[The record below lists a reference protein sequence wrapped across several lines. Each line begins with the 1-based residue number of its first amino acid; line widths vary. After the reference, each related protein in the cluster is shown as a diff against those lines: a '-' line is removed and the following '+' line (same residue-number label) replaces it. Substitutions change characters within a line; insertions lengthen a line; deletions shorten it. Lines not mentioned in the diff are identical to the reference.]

1 MSDSTIPPGS
11 PDRNLLFGV
20 MALHLDFVGKPDLLQ
35 GLQTWGVNQSRP
47 LGDIL
52 VDRCMLSSRRRML
65 LEEVV
70 EEYLVQYDHDA
81 SRGLVAACSAR
92 AVELDI
98 GAFANSPMRGNL
110 LTLPSEP
117 LTVAGPGSGDPP
129 PPSHFSGMVNSTGK
143 RFRIIR
149 PHARG
154 ALGEVYLARD
164 EELHRDVALKE
175 IQAPYA
181 AHPDSRARFIM
192 EAEITGSLEHP
203 GIVPVYGLNVHPDGR
218 PYYAMRF
225 IKGESLY
232 EAIAAFHQADLPS
245 RDLTERTLAMRGL
258 LTRFVAV
265 CNAIEYAHSKGVIHR
280 DIKPSNIMLGPYG
293 ETLVVDWGLAKAAGR
308 AVTSE
313 SREIPIRP
321 SSSGSARATML
332 GQAVGTPSFMP
343 PEQAAGKVDAVG
355 PRSDVYSLGG
365 TLYNILTGMPPFP
378 GDDADEV
385 IEQVLTRQLVPP
397 RRVKRDTPPPLEAIV
412 LKAMRFDSRDRYASA
427 SELAQEVERWLA
439 DEPVRAYP
447 EPAFQRLRRWTRRH
461 RTFVSGVGVLF
472 LTTLVALGLGL
483 LAVGREQRRT
493 AKERDNALRN
503 LKLAR
508 KAVDDC
514 FQVTREDTL
523 LQQEKNRAVRRLLLE
538 KALPFYQDFKS
549 QSPDNLELLA
559 EEGSNFYR
567 VASIT
572 AEIDDK
578 SKAVQWYQKARSNFS
593 SLADRNP
600 EARSD
605 LARVDNDFAKLQHEL
620 GKRRDAEALFEEAIV
635 LLEALV
641 ASDNSPDD
649 ERELASA
656 LNNLA
661 VLRREEDKF
670 EEALKLHKR
679 ALDLQES
686 LAKANPRN
694 RRYQADLGNSQHNL
708 GRFLAAQGKWNE
720 ARVAYVK
727 AEEIRSRLVEKEP
740 SQLTFISDLADTR
753 HNLGE
758 LYREMKKPEKAIR
771 SFELALEMQ
780 SKLAY
785 PYSEI
790 PEHHLSLA
798 STYNAI
804 GVLRREAGEL
814 VKAREMYQS
823 ALQEQKEL
831 AIRQPGLPQ
840 CQIELAGTCNN
851 FGQLIRELD
860 DDKQG
865 GKLPE
870 AFDWYRRA
878 FAHLRKVPAPER
890 NPRARQV
897 LCEAHAG
904 RADVWYRLGKY
915 HSSISDWQEAT
926 RLDNGGNVAWFRQQ
940 KAFAIAKVGDHGQA
954 MNEVTDL
961 EKAGSLEGRD
971 LFNLACICAL
981 SSGAARQD
989 MRLPQTER
997 KRLMDSYARRALLL
1011 LRRAHAKTDLF
1022 KDVEVTEK
1030 LLKDEDL
1037 KSLQRRPDFLE
1048 LKAELLRKAG

>member
-1 MSDSTIPPGS
+1 
-11 PDRNLLFGV
+11 

-35 GLQTWGVNQSRP
+35 GLQTWGINRSRP

-52 VDRCMLSSRRRML
+52 VDRHMLSSRRRML
-65 LEEVV
+65 LEQVV
-70 EEYLVQYDHDA
+70 DEYLAQHDHDA
-81 SRGLVAACSAR
+81 SRGLAAACEAR

-98 GAFANSPMRGNL
+98 GAFAGSAMRGNL
-110 LTLPSEP
+110 ATLASEP
-117 LTVAGPGSGDPP
+117 LTIAGPGSGDPP
-129 PPSHFSGMVNSTGK
+129 PPSTLSGLVNSTGK

-232 EAIAAFHQADLPS
+232 EAIATFHQADLPG
-245 RDLTERTLAMRGL
+245 RDPTERALAMRGL
-258 LTRFVAV
+258 LGRFVAV

-343 PEQAAGKVDAVG
+343 PEQAAGKVDVVG

-397 RRVKRDTPPPLEAIV
+397 RRVKRNIPPALEAIV
-412 LKAMRFDSRDRYASA
+412 LKAMRFDMRDRYASA

-439 DEPVRAYP
+439 DEPVRAYR
-447 EPAFQRLRRWTRRH
+447 EPAFERLRRWTRRH
-461 RTFVSGVGVLF
+461 RTFVSGVGVLL
-472 LTTLVALGLGL
+472 LTTLAALGLGL
-483 LAVGREQRRT
+483 LAVGREQRKT
-493 AKERDNALRN
+493 AKERDIAQAN

-514 FQVTREDTL
+514 FQVTREDAL

-538 KALPFYQDFKS
+538 KALPFYQEFKS

-559 EEGSNFYR
+559 EEGTNFYR

-578 SKAVQWYQKARSNFS
+578 SKAVDPYQKAHDRFSVLAGHYPESKSN
-593 SLADRNP
+593 
-600 EARSD
+600 
-605 LARVDNDFAKLQHEL
+605 LARISNDFAKLQRDL
-620 GKRRDAEALFEEAIV
+620 GKRWEAESLFLEAIR
-635 LLEALV
+635 LLEGLV
-641 ASDNSPDD
+641 DSERSPDD

-656 LNNLA
+656 RNNLA
-661 VLRREEDKF
+661 VLRREQGKF
-670 EEALKLHKR
+670 DEALKLHRR
-679 ALDLQES
+679 ALDLQEA
-686 LAKANPRN
+686 LAKANPDHLQ
-694 RRYQADLGNSQHNL
+694 YQADLGSSEHNL
-708 GRFLAAQGKWNE
+708 GRFLAAQGKQKEALAAYEE
-720 ARVAYVK
+720 ARA
-727 AEEIRSRLVEKEP
+727 IRERLVAREP
-740 SQLTFISDLADTR
+740 MQPTYTSDLADTL
-753 HNLGE
+753 HNLAR
-758 LYREMKKPEKAIR
+758 LYQDMEKPKEAIR
-771 SFELALEMQ
+771 YFQMALELQ
-780 SKLAY
+780 NKLAY
-785 PYSEI
+785 PYSEV
-790 PEHHLSLA
+790 PEHHLNLA

-804 GVLRREAGEL
+804 GVLQRLTLEFTEA
-814 VKAREMYQS
+814 RNSYRH
-823 ALQEQKEL
+823 ALEEQEEL
-831 AIRQPGLPQ
+831 ASRQLGLPQ
-840 CQIELAGTCNN
+840 CQIELAGTCKNL
-851 FGQLIRELD
+851 GDLIRDPDNRE
-860 DDKQG
+860 QA

-870 AFDWYRRA
+870 AYDWYRKA
-878 FAHLRKVPAPER
+878 FEHLRKVPSPER

-897 LCEAHAG
+897 LCEAFAG

-915 HSSISDWQEAT
+915 RSSISDWQDAI
-926 RLDNGGNVAWFRQQ
+926 RLDSGGNVGEFRIR
-940 KAFAIAKVGDHGQA
+940 KAFALAKAGEHGEA

-961 EKAGSLEGRD
+961 EKTASLKGDE
-971 LFNLACICAL
+971 LFNLACISAL
-981 SSGAARQD
+981 ASSAAGQD
-989 MRLPQTER
+989 MRLPETQR
-997 KRLMDSYARRALLL
+997 KKLVDSFAHRALVL
-1011 LRRAHAKTDLF
+1011 LRRASTQTDLF
-1022 KDVEVTEK
+1022 KDAEETEK

-1037 KSLQRRPDFLE
+1037 KSLQGRSDFME